1 MRRVVTGHNAQ
12 GRSIVVSDG
21 TPPRTH
27 QFVGW
32 PGFVSSLGWATEAP
46 DPASRTGEDAT
57 DKVESL
63 IPEPGSTRLILL
75 TLPPDSSMASPD
87 FDGATYG
94 AEQATHSPG
103 LAETFEADG
112 MHTTPTIDYILVVK
126 GEVYLRLDDGAE
138 TRLQAGDVLVQNATH
153 HGWSNRSD
161 QSAELAC
168 VLIGA
173 VTDR

>member
-1 MRRVVTGHNAQ
+1 MRRVVTGHDTQ
-12 GRSIVVSDG
+12 GRSVVVSDG

-27 QFVGW
+27 HFTGW
-32 PGFVSSLGWATEAP
+32 PGFVSSLAWSTEGSTP
-46 DPASRTGEDAT
+46 VSPSGEDPT
-57 DKVESL
+57 DKVETL
-63 IPEPGSTRLILL
+63 IPAPGSTRLILL
-75 TLPPDSSMASPD
+75 TLPPDSTMARPD
-87 FDGATYG
+87 FDGPTYG

-112 MHTTPTIDYILVVK
+112 MHLTPTIDYVFVVR

-138 TRLQAGDVLVQNATH
+138 ARLQAGDVLVQNATH

-161 QSAELAC
+161 EPAELAC

-173 VTDR
+173 TTDR